1 MKLGDLRIDF
11 EAAKVFVRRWSSFE
25 LSLTKFTEM
34 LEESTTW
41 HNIPIDV
48 LKTIAYFESGYPQEK
63 VTIRRGEKPENPYRS
78 DFRRPGSVFVGP
90 FQEGDVYLAGVKEF
104 KSTPYYKWLTLANRT
119 EDLSLGVQLYLMIA
133 EKVRL
138 SHFKWRGVG
147 TIDHVPMNAGVIYS
161 MHVRPLAAFKFFA
174 STINFDQRLPKNIYA
189 GQSKA
194 VDQYF
199 RAQNVS
205 TLGTIPHALNDGY
218 F

>member
-11 EAAKVFVRRWSSFE
+11 DAAKVFLRRWSTFE

-48 LKTIAYFESGYPQEK
+48 LKTVAHFESGYPQEK
-63 VTIRRGEKPENPYRS
+63 VTVRRGGKPENPYRS
-78 DFRRPGSVFVGP
+78 NFRRTGSVFVGP

-104 KSTPYYKWLTLANRT
+104 KSTPYYKWLTLASRT
-119 EDLSLGVQLYLMIA
+119 EDLSLGTQLYLMIA

-138 SHFKWRGVG
+138 SHFNWKGVG

-161 MHVRPLAAFKFFA
+161 LHVRPLAAFKFYA
-174 STINFDQRLPKNIYA
+174 STSDFNQKLPKKIYA
-189 GQSKA
+189 GQSNA

-199 RAQNVS
+199 KAQNVS
-205 TLGTIPHALNDGY
+205 SLDTVPRALSSGY